1 MSVVSR
7 VFLSG
12 EPEPDEPFSLPPEAA
27 GHLTRVLRARPG
39 DRFEAVTPDGRV
51 LLAELLPSGEAVVVS
66 VLEEPDEAP
75 ERRVVLYQ
83 AVPKGKRM
91 EVAVEKAVEVGVDAV
106 VPVLSERS
114 VARPGE
120 GTKLERWRR
129 IAESAA
135 RQALRRVVPEVRA
148 PVPYTEAVREAGP
161 SGVILHND
169 PGLPVLERALGGE
182 GDVALLIGPEGGFTE
197 GELAF
202 AREVGVRAAR
212 LGPYRLRSETAGLV
226 AVVRA
231 RTVVELAA
239 ERAGCPE

>member
-106 VPVLSERS
+106 VP
-114 VARPGE
+114 A
-120 GTKLERWRR
+120 
-129 IAESAA
+129 
-135 RQALRRVVPEVRA
+135 
-148 PVPYTEAVREAGP
+148 
-161 SGVILHND
+161 
-169 PGLPVLERALGGE
+169 
-182 GDVALLIGPEGGFTE
+182 
-197 GELAF
+197 
-202 AREVGVRAAR
+202 
-212 LGPYRLRSETAGLV
+212 
-226 AVVRA
+226 
-231 RTVVELAA
+231 
-239 ERAGCPE
+239 